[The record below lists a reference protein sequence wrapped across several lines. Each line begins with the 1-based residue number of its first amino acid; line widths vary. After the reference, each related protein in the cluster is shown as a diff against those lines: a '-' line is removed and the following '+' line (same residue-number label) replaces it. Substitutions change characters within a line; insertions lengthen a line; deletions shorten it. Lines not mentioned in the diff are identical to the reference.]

1 MSEERGFSRETFLY
15 LAERA
20 GLDIDDP
27 HMEELYAYVKMI
39 LPRLKGVDESDIYS
53 DDTDNGRFYAYAKRI
68 LPKLKT
74 LDELD
79 LDGVELAVTF
89 KPSRSQ
95 KDE

>member
-1 MSEERGFSRETFLY
+1 MREDRRFGKETFLY

-20 GLDIDDP
+20 GLDIVDP
-27 HMEELYAYVKMI
+27 HMEELYTYVKII
-39 LPRLKGVDESDIYS
+39 LPRLKGIDESNMYDGAT
-53 DDTDNGRFYAYAKRI
+53 DDGRFYAYAKRI
-68 LPKLKT
+68 LPKLKP

-89 KPSRSQ
+89 KPARSQ

>member
-1 MSEERGFSRETFLY
+1 MSKELRFSEDTFFY

-20 GLDIDDP
+20 GLDIENP
-27 HMEELYAYVKMI
+27 HMEELYTYVKII
-39 LPRLKGVDESDIYS
+39 LPRLKGIDESNIFNE
-53 DDTDNGRFYAYAKRI
+53 DTDDGRFYAYAKRI
-68 LPKLKT
+68 LPKLKS